1 MASGADPGFKEGG
14 VSEAASV
21 ASKAA
26 RGVWGHAPP
35 EKFLILMPSRLSLLH
50 SQPILKPK
58 IMTGYA
64 NDKPVSLSRT
74 EVDLHTDF
82 ASKHC

>member
-1 MASGADPGFKEGG
+1 MVVSYAGADPGIKEGG
-14 VSEAASV
+14 VSEARSV
-21 ASKAA
+21 APEAA

-35 EKFLILMPSRLSLLH
+35 EKSLLLMPSRLILLH

-64 NDKPVSLSRT
+64 NDKPV
-74 EVDLHTDF
+74 
-82 ASKHC
+82 K